1 MCQNIAKIQ
10 FSILNLLCQI
20 KKRRTIFD
28 CFFCEDYEYLTYF
41 CFAKTGK
48 KLSLSKVCLFGHRQ
62 YAQKLKVTHVLIN

>member
-1 MCQNIAKIQ
+1 MCQNIEKTQ

-20 KKRRTIFD
+20 KKRRTLFD

-48 KLSLSKVCLFGHRQ
+48 KLSLFKVFSFFASSICAKTESVSR
-62 YAQKLKVTHVLIN
+62 IN

>member
-1 MCQNIAKIQ
+1 MCQNIEKTQ

-20 KKRRTIFD
+20 KKRRTLLD

-48 KLSLSKVCLFGHRQ
+48 KVSLIKVCLFF
-62 YAQKLKVTHVLIN
+62 ASSICAKSKCAVFN

>member
-1 MCQNIAKIQ
+1 MCQNLEKNQ

-20 KKRRTIFD
+20 KKRRTLFD

-48 KLSLSKVCLFGHRQ
+48 KLSLFKVCLFFASSICAKTESVSR
-62 YAQKLKVTHVLIN
+62 VN